1 MNLYL
6 HFNIIISVK
15 TTIFLVG
22 EISQMSLKMVVIV
35 CEIISV
41 HFTNKNCAAQYLYF
55 YVIYFYY
62 SVRSLFSFLFIKQ
75 LN

>member
-1 MNLYL
+1 MMNLYL
-6 HFNIIISVK
+6 YFNIIISVK

-55 YVIYFYY
+55 YDIFINQSAPYLVF
-62 SVRSLFSFLFIKQ
+62 FL
-75 LN
+75 LNS